1 MNERFVSF
9 RYVWLILTLLVVASF
24 AYQAY
29 KGINVESNIL
39 RLLPSDERDPVV
51 DKAIQVLNENL
62 GGKTVYIV
70 SATDYQQARG
80 AADLFYREMIRSNL
94 FQSVTYHVD
103 PKLQKQMFDT
113 YFSHRQMLLSEKQ
126 RQLLKNTGFKALENN
141 ALAQLYSPIST
152 PLLSLIDRDPL
163 LLFGGVVDEMQS
175 ASVNGFAVKDG
186 ALVKTIDGHSYLLI
200 SAVIEKSPFSGQV
213 QQLYGEFYQRS
224 RITIEQNFPSVKLIS
239 SGVIY
244 HATAGASSA
253 KRQIST
259 IGVGSLLGIVVLM
272 LLAFRSLK
280 PLWIC
285 LIPIVIGVISA
296 TTVCL
301 LFYGKI
307 HLFTLI
313 FGASLI
319 GVSIDYA
326 FHFFAEQYDYQGRW
340 IAQEG
345 LSRILPG
352 ISLGLVTSLLGY
364 LSLFAAEFPG
374 LQQIALFSSVGLLA
388 SFCTVLAWFPVLLA
402 QAPKV
407 RHSKLKSLSLS
418 LIHWWIKQPAE
429 KSTLLVVGVAL
440 ISLMVCLS
448 SLVADD
454 DIRILQ
460 SSPAAL
466 MEQDQKVR
474 DITRQAGGNQF
485 FIVKAKSVQKVLEKE
500 EELRSELNQQ
510 VETGVITAYQ
520 SISQQIPSLA
530 LQQQDYLLL
539 KNSVELSGSQ
549 LDVYGDSI
557 GLGQKQI
564 QAYRHLFGSEKGSP
578 LHFDQLMVLPFLE
591 PIRFLWLGR
600 FDEYYVSTVILSGVA
615 NSEPLETLAAKL
627 NGVRYIDTV
636 QNISALLSRHRIIAN
651 YLVLAAYVLIFA
663 LLVLRY
669 KVKKAVT
676 VMLPP
681 LTAAIVAM
689 AVSALFSV
697 PMNLFNT
704 LALLLVLGIG
714 IDYTLFFAE
723 AGSHRRTTMLAIMLS
738 AITTILSF
746 GLLALSDTPVIHSF
760 GLTLWVG
767 IAVAFILSPLVI
779 AGSASSNEK
788 VLN

>member
-1 MNERFVSF
+1 MNDRFVGF
-9 RYVWLILTLLVVASF
+9 RYVWLMLTLLVVASF

-39 RLLPSDERDPVV
+39 KLLPAAERDPVV

-62 GGKTVYIV
+62 GGKTVYII
-70 SATDYQQARG
+70 SATDYSKARG
-80 AADLFYREMIRSNL
+80 AADLLYREMINSNL
-94 FQSVTYHVD
+94 FQSVTYRID
-103 PKLQKQMFDT
+103 QKLQEQMFET

-126 RQLLKNTGFKALENN
+126 RQSLKNKGFKALEDS
-141 ALAQLYSPIST
+141 ALARLYSPISS
-152 PLLSLIDRDPL
+152 PLVSLIDRDPL
-163 LLFGGVVDEMQS
+163 LIFGDVVDEMHS
-175 ASVNGFAVKDG
+175 ASVSGFAVKDG
-186 ALVKTIDGHSYLLI
+186 VLVKTVDEHSYLLI
-200 SAVIEKSPFSGQV
+200 SALIEKSPFSGQV
-213 QQLYGEFYQRS
+213 QKRYGEFFQRGEKA
-224 RITIEQNFPSVKLIS
+224 IEEHFPSVKLIS
-239 SGVIY
+239 TGVIY
-244 HATAGASSA
+244 HATAGARSA

-272 LLAFRSLK
+272 LLAFHSLK

-301 LFYGKI
+301 LLYGKI
-307 HLFTLI
+307 HLFTLV

-326 FHFFAEQYDYQGRW
+326 FHFVAEQYDYQGRW

-364 LSLFAAEFPG
+364 LSLFAADFPG

-388 SFCTVLAWFPVLLA
+388 SFCTVLAWFPALLS
-402 QAPKV
+402 QAPKA
-407 RHSKLKSLSLS
+407 RPSKLKSLSLS
-418 LIHWWIKQPAE
+418 LVNWWIHQPAE
-429 KSTLLVVGVAL
+429 KSTLFVVGVAL
-440 ISLMVCLS
+440 VSLMVCLS
-448 SLVADD
+448 SLVVDD

-466 MEQDQKVR
+466 LAQDQKVR
-474 DITRQAGGNQF
+474 EITRQAGGNQF
-485 FIVKAKSVQKVLEKE
+485 FIVKAKSVQQVLEME

-510 VETGVITAYQ
+510 IEMGVITAYQ

-530 LQQQDYLLL
+530 LQQQNYLLL
-539 KNSVELSGSQ
+539 KNSVELSG
-549 LDVYGDSI
+549 LNLNVYGDSI
-557 GLGQKQI
+557 GLDEKQI
-564 QAYRHLFGSEKGSP
+564 QAYRNLFGSEKGSP
-578 LHFDQLMVLPFLE
+578 LRFDHLIDLQFLE
-591 PIRFLWLGR
+591 PTRFLWLGQ
-600 FDEYYVSTVILSGVA
+600 FDGYYVSTVILSGVTY
-615 NSEPLETLAAKL
+615 SEPLTILADKL

-651 YLVLAAYVLIFA
+651 YLVLASYMLIFV
-663 LLVLRY
+663 LLVIRY
-669 KVKKAVT
+669 KVKKAIVI
-676 VMLPP
+676 MLPP

-689 AVSALFSV
+689 AVTALFSV
-697 PMNLFNT
+697 PLNLFNT

-723 AGSHRRTTMLAIMLS
+723 AGSHHRTTMLAIMLS

-779 AGSASSNEK
+779 AGSASNNGK
-788 VLN
+788 VSH